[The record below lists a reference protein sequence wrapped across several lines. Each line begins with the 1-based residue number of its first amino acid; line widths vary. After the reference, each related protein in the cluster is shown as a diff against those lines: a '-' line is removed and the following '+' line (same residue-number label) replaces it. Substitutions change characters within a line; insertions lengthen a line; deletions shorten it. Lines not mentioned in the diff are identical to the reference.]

1 MRCRLVTVSRARLR
15 AGTKGARAQSAVDA
29 IFLYQLLAAIG
40 DIADNAEKVA
50 HRAQIIATS

>member
-1 MRCRLVTVSRARLR
+1 
-15 AGTKGARAQSAVDA
+15 
-29 IFLYQLLAAIG
+29 LLAGIG

>member
-1 MRCRLVTVSRARLR
+1 MRVELSP
-15 AGTKGARAQSAVDA
+15 VDA
-29 IFLYQLLAAIG
+29 IFLYQLLAGIG